1 MSSITLVTPYI
12 VVRGGEAAI
21 AFYKAAF
28 GAEEIFRMTDPS
40 DGRIGH
46 AELRFGEGVV
56 MLSDEYPDFGA
67 VSPDTI
73 GGSPVTLYLSTK
85 AVDADVA
92 LAAAQGA
99 TVLRAAADQS
109 FGERSALVLDPFG
122 HRWMLSQTIETVS
135 PQEMQRRWNEETG
148 A

>member
-1 MSSITLVTPYI
+1 MPSITSVSPYI
-12 VVRGGEAAI
+12 VVRGGAQAI

-28 GAEEIFRMTDPS
+28 GAEEIFRLTDPS
-40 DGRIGH
+40 DGRTGH
-46 AELRFGEGVV
+46 AELRFGESIV

-73 GGSPVTLYLSTK
+73 GGSPVTLHVSTK
-85 AVDADVA
+85 TVDADVA
-92 LAAAQGA
+92 LAVAQGA
-99 TVLRAAADQS
+99 TVLRAPADQT

-122 HRWMLSQTIETVS
+122 HRWMLSQTIEAVT
-135 PQEMQRRWNEETG
+135 PQDMQKRWNEATG

>member
-1 MSSITLVTPYI
+1 MSSITTVTPYI

-46 AELRFGEGVV
+46 AELRFGDSLV

-67 VSPDTI
+67 VGPDAI

-92 LAAAQGA
+92 LAKAQGA
-99 TVLRAAADQS
+99 TVLRAPADQS

-122 HRWMLSQTIETVS
+122 HRWMLSQTIETVT
-135 PQEMQRRWNEETG
+135 PQEMQRRWNEG
-148 A
+148 SAA

>member
-1 MSSITLVTPYI
+1 MPSVTLATPYI

-21 AFYKAAF
+21 AFYKTAF
-28 GAEEIFRMTDPS
+28 GAQEIFRMTDPS

-46 AELRFGEGVV
+46 AELRFGESIV

-67 VSPDTI
+67 VSPDTL
-73 GGSPVTLYLSTK
+73 GGSSVTLHVSTT

-92 LAAAQGA
+92 AAALHGA

-109 FGERSALVLDPFG
+109 FGERSALLLDPFG
-122 HRWMLSQTIETVS
+122 HRWMLSQTIEAVS

>member
-1 MSSITLVTPYI
+1 MASVISVTPYI

-28 GAEEIFRMTDPS
+28 DASEIFRMTDPS

-46 AELRFGEGVV
+46 AELRIGDSVI

-67 VSPDTI
+67 VGPDAI
-73 GGSPVTLYLSTK
+73 GGTPVTLHLSTT

-92 LAAAQGA
+92 RAAAEGA
-99 TVLRAAADQS
+99 TVLRAAANQS

-135 PQEMQRRWNEETG
+135 PKEMQRRWNEEAG